1 LKKQVIVTVVVTGHP
16 SRVARME
23 NAPRRNADIFPDD
36 YNRAVG
42 VRQIFPEV
50 RKLVGSLAE
59 LLRA

>member
-1 LKKQVIVTVVVTGHP
+1 
-16 SRVARME
+16 ME